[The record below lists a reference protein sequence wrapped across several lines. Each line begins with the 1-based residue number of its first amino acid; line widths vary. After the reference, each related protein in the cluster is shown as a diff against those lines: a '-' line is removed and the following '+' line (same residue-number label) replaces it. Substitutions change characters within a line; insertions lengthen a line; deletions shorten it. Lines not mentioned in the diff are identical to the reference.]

1 MFDIIFKFRTSY
13 LVLRISRVPLT
24 SYLRPPLPKSSSQVL
39 LILGV
44 VLISINLRTSIAS
57 VGPLIPFIR
66 EDLGISNG
74 EAGFLTTLSLITF
87 AIFSLFAPSIGKK
100 LGLGKAIFLGI
111 LLLAIGVVI
120 RVQGGITLLY
130 LGTALTGIGIVTANV
145 LMIPFF
151 KAYIPEKIGLMT
163 ALLSTGMSLFAALA
177 SGISVPL
184 AEGLGWG
191 WRGALVSWVGLMV
204 LALFAWIP
212 QLSPPKSSGPTEV
225 LAGKNVWK
233 SRLAW
238 QVTGFMGAQSVM
250 YFTMIT
256 WLPDLLI
263 ARGMSPVNAGMALFY
278 MQLISLIG
286 TFFAPNLLMRLP
298 QQSGVILAVGIGYLI
313 GYGALFIHNELLTLA
328 ALTLIGIGSG
338 ASLSIAYTLISLRSA
353 EAVTTARLS
362 GMVQSAG
369 YILAALGPLV
379 FGISLDL
386 FDNWDLLIWML
397 LAMTVQ
403 FVVLGMPAG
412 RDKKI

>member
-1 MFDIIFKFRTSY
+1 MI
-13 LVLRISRVPLT
+13 
-24 SYLRPPLPKSSSQVL
+24 
-39 LILGV
+39 
-44 VLISINLRTSIAS
+44 LISINLRTSIAS

-74 EAGFLTTLSLITF
+74 AAGFLTTLSLITF

-191 WRGALVSWVGLMV
+191 WRGALLSWVGLMV
-204 LALFAWIP
+204 LALIAWIP
-212 QLSPPKSSGPTEV
+212 QLSPPKSKGNAEV
-225 LAGKNVWK
+225 LEGKNVWK

-263 ARGMSPVNAGMALFY
+263 ARGMTPVNAGMALFY
-278 MQLISLIG
+278 MQLISLTG
-286 TFFAPNLLMRLP
+286 TFFAPNLLLRLP
-298 QQSGVILAVGIGYLI
+298 QQSGVVLAVGIGYFI
-313 GYGALFIHNELLTLA
+313 GYGALFIHQEWVTFA
-328 ALTLIGIGSG
+328 ALTLIGTGSG
-338 ASLSIAYTLISLRSA
+338 ASLSIAYILISMRSA

-369 YILAALGPLV
+369 YILAALGPLA
-379 FGISLDL
+379 FGISLDV
-386 FDNWDLLIWML
+386 FDNWNLLIWFL

-403 FVVLGMPAG
+403 FIVLGMPAG

>member
-1 MFDIIFKFRTSY
+1 MS
-13 LVLRISRVPLT
+13 
-24 SYLRPPLPKSSSQVL
+24 KSSSQAL

-87 AIFSLFAPSIGKK
+87 AIFSLIAPILGKK
-100 LGLGKAIFLGI
+100 LGHGKAIFLGI

-120 RVQGGITLLY
+120 RVLGGIALLY

-151 KAYIPEKIGLMT
+151 KSRIPEKIGLMT
-163 ALLSTGMSLFAALA
+163 ALLSTGMSLFAAIA
-177 SGISVPL
+177 SGMSVPL

-191 WRGALVSWVGLMV
+191 WRGALLSWVGLMV
-204 LALFAWIP
+204 LALIAWIP
-212 QLSPPKSSGPTEV
+212 QLSPPKSKGNTEV
-225 LAGKNVWK
+225 LDGKNVWK
-233 SRLAW
+233 SALAW
-238 QVTGFMGAQSVM
+238 QVTGFMAAQSVM
-250 YFTMIT
+250 YFTLIT

-263 ARGMSPVNAGMALFY
+263 ARGMTPVTAGMALFY

-298 QQSGVILAVGIGYLI
+298 QQSGVVMAVGIGYLI
-313 GYGALFIHNELLTLA
+313 GYSALFIHLELLTFA
-328 ALTLIGIGSG
+328 ALTVIGIGSG
-338 ASLSIAYTLISLRSA
+338 ASLSIAYTLISMRTA
-353 EAVTTARLS
+353 EALTTSRLS

-369 YILAALGPLV
+369 YVLAALGPLA
-379 FGISLDL
+379 FGICLDI
-386 FDNWDLLIWML
+386 FGNWNLLIWFL
-397 LAMTVQ
+397 LAMTLQ
-403 FVVLGMPAG
+403 FLVLGIPAG
-412 RDKKI
+412 RDRKI

>member
-1 MFDIIFKFRTSY
+1 M
-13 LVLRISRVPLT
+13 
-24 SYLRPPLPKSSSQVL
+24 
-39 LILGV
+39 
-44 VLISINLRTSIAS
+44 LISINLRTSIAS

-74 EAGFLTTLSLITF
+74 AAGFLTTLSLITF
-87 AIFSLFAPSIGKK
+87 AVFSLFAPSLGKK

-111 LLLAIGVVI
+111 LLLAIGVII

-163 ALLSTGMSLFAALA
+163 AILSTGMSLFAALA

-191 WRGALVSWVGLMV
+191 WRGALLSWVGLMA
-204 LALFAWIP
+204 LALIAWVP
-212 QLSPPKSSGPTEV
+212 QLTPPTSSSTAEV
-225 LAGKNVWK
+225 LPGKNVWK
-233 SRLAW
+233 STLAW
-238 QVTGFMGAQSVM
+238 QITGFMGAQSVM

-263 ARGMSPVNAGMALFY
+263 ARGMSPVQAGMALFY

-286 TFFAPNLLMRLP
+286 TFFVPNLLLRLP
-298 QQSGVILAVGIGYLI
+298 QQSGVVLAVGIAYLI
-313 GYGALFIHNELLTLA
+313 GYSALFIHLEWVTFA

-353 EAVTTARLS
+353 EAITTARLS

-369 YILAALGPLV
+369 YILAALGPLI

-386 FDNWDLLIWML
+386 FDNWNLLIWFL
-397 LAMTVQ
+397 LAMTLQ
-403 FVVLGMPAG
+403 FIVLGIPAG

>member
-1 MFDIIFKFRTSY
+1 M
-13 LVLRISRVPLT
+13 
-24 SYLRPPLPKSSSQVL
+24 PKSSSQAL
-39 LILGV
+39 LILGI

-74 EAGFLTTLSLITF
+74 AAGFLTTLSLITF
-87 AIFSLFAPSIGKK
+87 ALFSLFAPSIGKK

-111 LLLAIGVVI
+111 LLLALGVVI
-120 RVQGGITLLY
+120 RVQGGIALLY

-163 ALLSTGMSLFAALA
+163 ALLSTGMSLFAAIA

-191 WRGALVSWVGLMV
+191 WRVGLMA
-204 LALFAWIP
+204 LALIAWIP
-212 QLSPPKSSGPTEV
+212 QLSPPKSEGNAEQ

-238 QVTGFMGAQSVM
+238 QVTGFMGSQSVM

-263 ARGMSPVNAGMALFY
+263 ARGMTPVNAGMALFY

-286 TFFAPNLLMRLP
+286 TFFAPNLLMRLR
-298 QQSGVILAVGIGYLI
+298 QQSGVILVVGIGYLI
-313 GYGALFIHNELLTLA
+313 GYSALFIHHELLTFA
-328 ALTLIGIGSG
+328 ALTVIGIGSG
-338 ASLSIAYTLISLRSA
+338 ASLSIAYTLISMRTA
-353 EAVTTARLS
+353 EALTTSRLS

-379 FGISLDL
+379 FGICLDA
-386 FDNWDLLIWML
+386 FGNWNLLIWIL
-397 LAMTVQ
+397 LAMTLQ
-403 FVVLGMPAG
+403 FLILGIPAG
-412 RDKKI
+412 RDQKI